1 MQPSADLWQKVPG
14 YSSDDEDAR
23 SGFPEPTTQQLES
36 RLTEV
41 LASLGSRYSD
51 RPTIQFRAAPL
62 PGSKAQTSKSRSS
75 TCCTCPP
82 AFLLNS
88 DAPILRDTF
97 QLNGM
102 IPTMCNDYAI
112 QWSGPNIRDNVY
124 QCMMDWQRI
133 NHFPNSTELTR
144 KDRLWLHFAQMAKN
158 YGKGCFDFVPETYV
172 LPDNFDAFLKCYQR
186 SRCHWIVKPN
196 ASSRGRGI
204 FILQDL
210 SELPL
215 DETVV
220 VSRYVQDP
228 LLIQGYKFDLRVYVL
243 VTSYDP
249 LKAYIYREG
258 LTRFA
263 SAPYST
269 QEEHMQ
275 DAFRHLTNYSVNKN
289 SNIFVENSDMRA
301 DNVGHKWSLSALN
314 KHLRCVGVDV
324 NLMWVRIMDLIV
336 KTLLSVEP
344 AISSRTKQLTGNREN
359 CFELYGF
366 DVLVDSDLKPW
377 LLEVNLSPSM
387 QAESPLDWQIKSSL
401 LADTFNLVGI
411 HSNER
416 TPKLDRMR
424 ATYCQPWKQNGQGA
438 KENRKDDV
446 PNVDDSHAPLVL
458 NALSDGNLKMLA
470 KSIGERSRCHNFVV
484 LYPTRAAVKRY
495 GMITEARA
503 QQLAPRGASLLS
515 KVNRCL
521 SQSQM
526 LASLLYGPFPSR
538 SATELK
544 RAIGPSE
551 SFYNDL
557 FVADVEDWPPEEP
570 TGPNPVLA
578 DLESILQASSPIS
591 WKDLRPAFFTKPLP
605 AAVNPT
611 VESELRETALA
622 SARRALGALSGTS
635 RSSPQEQ
642 KCEDD
647 EEEDSSRERE
657 FPASGSCLLLM
668 EYLIRLEAT
677 CESLAPAGRA
687 RLVQSASY
695 ARLSKFQRTLPKVF
709 AKLASL
715 SNRSSTPPEAVSEN
729 GCLVEDMTA
738 VCRESLHFLE
748 QLAWPE
754 TSNSEVQDTDER
766 LLAQRRFSGDQP
778 RCLSKRLPNSLLQDK
793 HCRRLLKALPDL
805 QAADLEKLLWTNLIE
820 EFGDDA
826 SLQRMLECFRNPAV
840 VEEQLCTDFRR
851 SASIQPGLI
860 KEPTSRS
867 SSLQKSR
874 SMLPVIHGES
884 AKMPNEGR
892 KAPGPLSEILCAVM
906 KEPLSMQRSVRRPQT
921 ISRPSRSTSL
931 RSNLRGVVLGSSTLT
946 SFLSKTSSHKSLV
959 PDVKEAKVM
968 ANVMMPVPRFVS
980 MRRPGS
986 KSRAIPELPEVKG
999 ADGQGS
1005 RPADQR
1011 DAVESPT
1018 EKAAYHASATNLK
1031 FDIEL

>member
-289 SNIFVENSDMRA
+289 SNTFVENSDMRA

-622 SARRALGALSGTS
+622 SARWALGALSGTS

>member
-1 MQPSADLWQKVPG
+1 
-14 YSSDDEDAR
+14 
-23 SGFPEPTTQQLES
+23 
-36 RLTEV
+36 
-41 LASLGSRYSD
+41 
-51 RPTIQFRAAPL
+51 
-62 PGSKAQTSKSRSS
+62 
-75 TCCTCPP
+75 
-82 AFLLNS
+82 
-88 DAPILRDTF
+88 
-97 QLNGM
+97 
-102 IPTMCNDYAI
+102 MCNDYAI

-289 SNIFVENSDMRA
+289 SNTFVENSDMRA

-495 GMITEARA
+495 GMIIEARA

>member
-289 SNIFVENSDMRA
+289 SNTFVENSDMRA

>member
-289 SNIFVENSDMRA
+289 SNTFVENSDMRA
-301 DNVGHKWSLSALN
+301 DDVGHKWSLSALN

>member
-289 SNIFVENSDMRA
+289 SNTFVENSDMRA

-677 CESLAPAGRA
+677 CESLAPAGWA

>member
-289 SNIFVENSDMRA
+289 SNTFVENSDMRA

-884 AKMPNEGR
+884 AKMPDEGR

>member
-14 YSSDDEDAR
+14 YSSDDEDAG
-23 SGFPEPTTQQLES
+23 SGTPEPTTQQLES

-51 RPTIQFRAAPL
+51 RATIEFRAAPL
-62 PGSKAQTSKSRSS
+62 PGSKAQTSNKSRSS
-75 TCCTCPP
+75 TCTPP

-102 IPTMCNDYAI
+102 IPTMCNDYVI

-275 DAFRHLTNYSVNKN
+275 DAFRHLTNYSVNRYAE
-289 SNIFVENSDMRA
+289 SFVENSDMRA

-324 NLMWVRIMDLIV
+324 DIMWVRIMDLIV

-416 TPKLDRMR
+416 IPKLDRMR

-503 QQLAPRGASLLS
+503 QSLAPRGANLLS

-538 SATELK
+538 SATDLK
-544 RAIGPSE
+544 RTIGPSE
-551 SFYNDL
+551 TFYNDL
-557 FVADVEDWPPEEP
+557 FVVDVEDWPPEEP
-570 TGPNPVLA
+570 TGPPVLA

-591 WKDLRPAFFTKPLP
+591 WKDPRPAFFTKPLP

-622 SARRALGALSGTS
+622 SARRALGALSGTW
-635 RSSPQEQ
+635 RSSPKEQ
-642 KCEDD
+642 KCEDAE
-647 EEEDSSRERE
+647 EEEDSRERE

-695 ARLSKFQRTLPKVF
+695 ARLSKFQRNLPKVF

-748 QLAWPE
+748 QLAWE
-754 TSNSEVQDTDER
+754 TSNSEVPETEQR
-766 LLAQRRFSGDQP
+766 LLAQRRFSGAQP

-805 QAADLEKLLWTNLIE
+805 QASDLEKLLRTNLIE

-860 KEPTSRS
+860 KEPTS
-867 SSLQKSR
+867 SLQKSR
-874 SMLPVIHGES
+874 SSMLPVIHGES
-884 AKMPNEGR
+884 TKMPNEGR

-931 RSNLRGVVLGSSTLT
+931 RSNLRGVVLGSTTLT

-968 ANVMMPVPRFVS
+968 ADGVMMPVPRFVS
-980 MRRPGS
+980 MRRSAS

-999 ADGQGS
+999 ADRQGF

>member
-1 MQPSADLWQKVPG
+1 
-14 YSSDDEDAR
+14 
-23 SGFPEPTTQQLES
+23 
-36 RLTEV
+36 
-41 LASLGSRYSD
+41 
-51 RPTIQFRAAPL
+51 
-62 PGSKAQTSKSRSS
+62 
-75 TCCTCPP
+75 
-82 AFLLNS
+82 
-88 DAPILRDTF
+88 
-97 QLNGM
+97 
-102 IPTMCNDYAI
+102 
-112 QWSGPNIRDNVY
+112 
-124 QCMMDWQRI
+124 MMDWQRI

-289 SNIFVENSDMRA
+289 SNTFVENSDMRA

-591 WKDLRPAFFTKPLP
+591 WKERFCTLYRAGLGIFQLRIGYDRVVSQEGFDCFRQILVSTCQNTHGPKVALVICSFPVASHCNSLRWSILDACSPALRKTNLCNV
-605 AAVNPT
+605 VNPIINHPRYHKC
-611 VESELRETALA
+611 VVNN
-622 SARRALGALSGTS
+622 GKHQPQMVGLSW
-635 RSSPQEQ
+635 
-642 KCEDD
+642 
-647 EEEDSSRERE
+647 
-657 FPASGSCLLLM
+657 F
-668 EYLIRLEAT
+668 
-677 CESLAPAGRA
+677 
-687 RLVQSASY
+687 
-695 ARLSKFQRTLPKVF
+695 
-709 AKLASL
+709 
-715 SNRSSTPPEAVSEN
+715 
-729 GCLVEDMTA
+729 
-738 VCRESLHFLE
+738 
-748 QLAWPE
+748 
-754 TSNSEVQDTDER
+754 
-766 LLAQRRFSGDQP
+766 
-778 RCLSKRLPNSLLQDK
+778 
-793 HCRRLLKALPDL
+793 
-805 QAADLEKLLWTNLIE
+805 
-820 EFGDDA
+820 
-826 SLQRMLECFRNPAV
+826 
-840 VEEQLCTDFRR
+840 
-851 SASIQPGLI
+851 
-860 KEPTSRS
+860 
-867 SSLQKSR
+867 
-874 SMLPVIHGES
+874 
-884 AKMPNEGR
+884 
-892 KAPGPLSEILCAVM
+892 
-906 KEPLSMQRSVRRPQT
+906 
-921 ISRPSRSTSL
+921 
-931 RSNLRGVVLGSSTLT
+931 
-946 SFLSKTSSHKSLV
+946 
-959 PDVKEAKVM
+959 
-968 ANVMMPVPRFVS
+968 
-980 MRRPGS
+980 
-986 KSRAIPELPEVKG
+986 IP
-999 ADGQGS
+999 
-1005 RPADQR
+1005 
-1011 DAVESPT
+1011 
-1018 EKAAYHASATNLK
+1018 
-1031 FDIEL
+1031 I

>member
-1 MQPSADLWQKVPG
+1 M
-14 YSSDDEDAR
+14 
-23 SGFPEPTTQQLES
+23 
-36 RLTEV
+36 
-41 LASLGSRYSD
+41 
-51 RPTIQFRAAPL
+51 
-62 PGSKAQTSKSRSS
+62 
-75 TCCTCPP
+75 
-82 AFLLNS
+82 
-88 DAPILRDTF
+88 RDTF

-102 IPTMCNDYAI
+102 IPTMCNDYVI

-204 FILQDL
+204 FILKDL

-220 VSRYVQDP
+220 CSRYIQDP

-269 QEEHMQ
+269 QEDHMQ

-289 SNIFVENSDMRA
+289 SNSFVENSDMRA

-344 AISSRTKQLTGNREN
+344 AISSRTKQLTGSREN

-424 ATYCQPWKQNGQGA
+424 ATYCQPWKQSGS
-438 KENRKDDV
+438 KEGRKDDV
-446 PNVDDSHAPLVL
+446 DVDDSHAPLVL
-458 NALSDGNLKMLA
+458 SALSDGNLKMLA
-470 KSIGERSRCHNFVV
+470 KSMGERARCHNFVV

-503 QQLAPRGASLLS
+503 QQVALPRMGLLS

-526 LASLLYGPFPSR
+526 LASLLYGPFPSK
-538 SATELK
+538 SATELT
-544 RAIGPSE
+544 RRPASGWR
-551 SFYNDL
+551 YNEL
-557 FVADVEDWPPEEP
+557 ELVAETNPEWPPEEP
-570 TGPNPVLA
+570 LTSPNVLA

-591 WKDLRPAFFTKPLP
+591 WKAWSLMMFDVYGIVFVLKSS
-605 AAVNPT
+605 NNDSNCT
-611 VESELRETALA
+611 VT
-622 SARRALGALSGTS
+622 
-635 RSSPQEQ
+635 
-642 KCEDD
+642 
-647 EEEDSSRERE
+647 
-657 FPASGSCLLLM
+657 
-668 EYLIRLEAT
+668 
-677 CESLAPAGRA
+677 
-687 RLVQSASY
+687 
-695 ARLSKFQRTLPKVF
+695 
-709 AKLASL
+709 
-715 SNRSSTPPEAVSEN
+715 
-729 GCLVEDMTA
+729 
-738 VCRESLHFLE
+738 
-748 QLAWPE
+748 
-754 TSNSEVQDTDER
+754 
-766 LLAQRRFSGDQP
+766 
-778 RCLSKRLPNSLLQDK
+778 
-793 HCRRLLKALPDL
+793 
-805 QAADLEKLLWTNLIE
+805 
-820 EFGDDA
+820 
-826 SLQRMLECFRNPAV
+826 
-840 VEEQLCTDFRR
+840 
-851 SASIQPGLI
+851 
-860 KEPTSRS
+860 EPT
-867 SSLQKSR
+867 
-874 SMLPVIHGES
+874 
-884 AKMPNEGR
+884 N
-892 KAPGPLSEILCAVM
+892 
-906 KEPLSMQRSVRRPQT
+906 
-921 ISRPSRSTSL
+921 
-931 RSNLRGVVLGSSTLT
+931 
-946 SFLSKTSSHKSLV
+946 V
-959 PDVKEAKVM
+959 P
-968 ANVMMPVPRFVS
+968 
-980 MRRPGS
+980 
-986 KSRAIPELPEVKG
+986 
-999 ADGQGS
+999 
-1005 RPADQR
+1005 
-1011 DAVESPT
+1011 
-1018 EKAAYHASATNLK
+1018 
-1031 FDIEL
+1031 

>member
-289 SNIFVENSDMRA
+289 SNTFVENSDMRA
-301 DNVGHKWSLSALN
+301 DDVGHKWSLSALN

-766 LLAQRRFSGDQP
+766 LLAQPRFSGDQP

>member
-14 YSSDDEDAR
+14 YSDDEEAA
-23 SGFPEPTTQQLES
+23 SGIPEPTSQQLES

-51 RPTIQFRAAPL
+51 RATIQFRAAPL

-75 TCCTCPP
+75 TCTCSPP
-82 AFLLNS
+82 AFLLNA

-102 IPTMCNDYAI
+102 IPTMCDDYVVR
-112 QWSGPNIRDNVY
+112 WSGPNIRDSEY

-186 SRCHWIVKPN
+186 SRCQWIVKPN

-289 SNIFVENSDMRA
+289 SNSFVENSDMRA

-424 ATYCQPWKQNGQGA
+424 ATYSQPWKQNGQGA

-470 KSIGERSRCHNFVV
+470 KSIGERARCHNFVV

-503 QQLAPRGASLLS
+503 QQLALPRGASLLS

-544 RAIGPSE
+544 RASMCPSE

-557 FVADVEDWPPEEP
+557 FPADVEDWPPEEP
-570 TGPNPVLA
+570 TAPNPVLA

-591 WKDLRPAFFTKPLP
+591 WKDPRPAFFTKPLP

-611 VESELRETALA
+611 VESELRETALV
-622 SARRALGALSGTS
+622 SARRALCALSGTS
-635 RSSPQEQ
+635 RSSPKEQ

-695 ARLSKFQRTLPKVF
+695 ARLSKFQRNLPKVF

-754 TSNSEVQDTDER
+754 ASNEVKDTEER
-766 LLAQRRFSGDQP
+766 LLSQQRFSGDQP
-778 RCLSKRLPNSLLQDK
+778 RCLSKRLPNSLLHDK

-805 QAADLEKLLWTNLIE
+805 QASDLEKLLWTNLIE

-860 KEPTSRS
+860 KEPTA
-867 SSLQKSR
+867 SLQKSR

-959 PDVKEAKVM
+959 PDVKETKVM

-980 MRRPGS
+980 MRRHGS

-1018 EKAAYHASATNLK
+1018 EKTAYHASATNLK